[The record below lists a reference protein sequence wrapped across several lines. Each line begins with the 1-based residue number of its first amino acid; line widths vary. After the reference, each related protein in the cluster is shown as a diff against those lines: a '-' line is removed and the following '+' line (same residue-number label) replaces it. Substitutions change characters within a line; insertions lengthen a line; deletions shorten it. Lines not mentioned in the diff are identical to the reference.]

1 MGGGEGPET
10 MPNSAVTSRVRS
22 ETMSDSSVLPPESL
36 WIKMGSDVRHFRV
49 SLRVCEWC
57 LVAGGWREWR
67 REGAKSRGYV
77 QCP

>member
-1 MGGGEGPET
+1 
-10 MPNSAVTSRVRS
+10 
-22 ETMSDSSVLPPESL
+22 MSDSSVLPPESL

-67 REGAKSRGYV
+67 REGWWGGGGGGEGGKV
-77 QCP
+77 